1 MGKSIFLIGSDHCYN
16 SSIDLSRSAVATGKS
31 FDRSSWRIFKKIMYT
46 RVWVNTTKRARQ
58 FKQGDAYGIAH
69 RLHCHNHSKH
79 MPGAQ

>member
-16 SSIDLSRSAVATGKS
+16 SSIHLSRSAVATGKS
-31 FDRSSWRIFKKIMYT
+31 FDRSSWENIQENNVYKS
-46 RVWVNTTKRARQ
+46 WVNATKRARQ
-58 FKQGDAYGIAH
+58 FKQGDAHGTAH